1 MKHVPEIIPSLLS
14 ADFAKLEQEIRKVE
28 KAGCKK
34 LHLDVMDGHFV
45 PNITYGP
52 VVIESIRKCTELYLL
67 AHLMIEQP
75 ERFVQQ
81 FRRAGVNGV
90 IIHQEACS
98 NFLKALKQIRKEG
111 MQAGVALKPK
121 TPIETIK
128 DALTELDTVL
138 IMSVEPGFGNQT
150 YIKGSEEKIKQAK
163 ALLEEKGIDIPIAV
177 DGGINMHT
185 APIVV
190 EAGAT
195 RLVAGSA
202 VFAGDAVENIKTLYE
217 SIGVKK

>member
-1 MKHVPEIIPSLLS
+1 MKHTPEIIPSLLS
-14 ADFAKLEQEIRKVE
+14 ADFAILEKEIRMVE

-45 PNITYGP
+45 PNITFGP
-52 VVIESIRKCTELYLL
+52 VVIESIRKRTDLYLL
-67 AHLMIEQP
+67 AHLMIERP
-75 ERFVQQ
+75 ERFIKQ
-81 FRRAGVNGV
+81 FMHAGVNGV
-90 IIHQEACS
+90 IIHQEVCS
-98 NFLKALKQIRKEG
+98 DFLNALKQIRKEG
-111 MQAGVALKPK
+111 MQTGVALKPE

-128 DALTELDTVL
+128 DALTDLDTIL

-150 YIKGSEEKIKQAK
+150 YIKGSEEKIRQAK
-163 ALLEEKGIDIPIAV
+163 VLLQEKGVDIPIAV
-177 DGGINMHT
+177 DGGINTHT
-185 APIVV
+185 APLVV

-202 VFAGDAVENIKTLYE
+202 IFAGDVVKNIKTLYK